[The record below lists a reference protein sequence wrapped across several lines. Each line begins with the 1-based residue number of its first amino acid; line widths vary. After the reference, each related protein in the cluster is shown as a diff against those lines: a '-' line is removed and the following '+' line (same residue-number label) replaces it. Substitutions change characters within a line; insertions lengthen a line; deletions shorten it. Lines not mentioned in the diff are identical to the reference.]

1 MMKLMKKSIKRVL
14 SLSVATSLVVSLQ
27 PMMPTGQRTT
37 APLGSAVAEASS
49 KAADIGTETPSV
61 ISEINDGGASQYGLQ
76 NVKYVDENGKEVDID
91 ELTGSE
97 QSVYDGSLL
106 ERIRQD
112 NVTVPTGKLRKA
124 ASVLSADSSYT
135 SPYVAAKARDQGS
148 WGVCWAFGATAA
160 IEANIVKNASKY
172 SRVSYTRDNIDL
184 SERHVAW
191 FAHNTY
197 STDKNDISY
206 GDGAKKTSP
215 KAAYTGG
222 NREQVMAYLAR
233 SSGMALEKE
242 APYDTSSSMQGL
254 SEEQRY
260 SSVAQLHDANLLGEY
275 KPDTDHIDL
284 VKGMVQSYGA
294 AMVSYFSSDGYYG
307 KDSNGEKNYYYPSG
321 KGSNHAVCIV
331 GWDDTYAASSFKNTP
346 SGDGAWLVRNSW
358 GAGWGDNGCFW
369 MSYYEPTICSI
380 AAYNMVD
387 TKDYGRT
394 YQYTGGA
401 DIQWMS
407 MSGSS
412 IQGANV
418 YCAKDN
424 ETLKSV
430 GLITSANSMKVEAE
444 IYVSNQPMQ
453 TSPTEGTN
461 VSSVS
466 SDNVGMAGFHMLDL
480 TQPVSLEQGQYFSVI
495 MKVTNTT
502 GGASCLVTESN
513 KSNAEKKGQTF
524 YYIGNRWTDTTDK
537 SMKNFKNACIY
548 AYTSG
553 ASDEKA
559 NLDQLIA
566 QIEALNRNDLQPAPS
581 QEQWDSMQE
590 DIKYAKTCSN
600 PAEVKRAWRILM
612 QSVSQIASRNLT
624 ISAQGNEGPGMNGV
638 EIYANGGSVKENGVK
653 KNYKTATLYH
663 HIQRTESLLW
673 KNKKKGELK
682 YGYKGKY
689 VAVATTEY
697 RKPELNTNG
706 TVKSVDEKAN
716 EIVKVSASTTKL
728 TIQPKA
734 EGDIYVWV
742 LYYPQSDYDQEA
754 ILQKQLDYAV
764 TKVHVSTAPKTV
776 KLYNNA
782 SADPA
787 ANDTMYTSSVLPA
800 GEGVD
805 VYVKGIIGSI
815 TKKANTV
822 KLIEDETIRYNP
834 IVPAKYEKYVTVKE
848 QTDSKHHFRIDVNP
862 NILTE
867 CKVKEGKTLAVTVAF
882 QCNRNTSKG
891 NFKLV
896 IGNPVKTMNLSAM
909 DSSTN
914 LTTENGIV
922 DVKLPSAATA
932 AQTVLLQEGQ
942 DLIDFT
948 KQCTDATKFYKL
960 SGADQYSFTATGGIQ
975 IVGKPDKDQAKVSVA
990 AVKNTNQYKITAAK
1004 KTPDGTVAYLM
1015 IFHNAYQRT
1024 SGTGFQIIRVTVG

>member
-1 MMKLMKKSIKRVL
+1 MVDPQG
-14 SLSVATSLVVSLQ
+14 A
-27 PMMPTGQRTT
+27 
-37 APLGSAVAEASS
+37 AVAEASS
-49 KAADIGTETPSV
+49 QADIGTETPSV
-61 ISEINDGGASQYGLQ
+61 ISEINDGRASQYGLQ
-76 NVKYVDENGKEVDID
+76 NVKYVDENGKEVDVN

-112 NVTVPTGKLRKA
+112 DVSKPAGKLRKA
-124 ASVLSADSSYT
+124 ADTLSAGSSYT
-135 SPYVAAKARDQGS
+135 SSYVAAKARDQGS

-160 IEANIVKNASKY
+160 IEANIVKNASRY
-172 SRVSYTRDNIDL
+172 SGVSYTSQNIDL

-191 FAHNTY
+191 FSHNTY
-197 STDKNDISY
+197 STDKTDISY
-206 GDGAKKTSP
+206 GDGVKKASP

-242 APYDTSSSMQGL
+242 APYDISSGMQGL
-254 SEEQRY
+254 LEEQRY
-260 SSVAQLHDANLLGEY
+260 SSVAQLHDANLLGGY
-275 KPDTDHIDL
+275 KPDSANIEI

-294 AMVSYFSSDGYYG
+294 AMASYFSSDGYYG
-307 KDSNGEKNYYYPSG
+307 EDNNGQKNYYYPSG
-321 KGSNHAVCIV
+321 KGSNHAVCII
-331 GWDDTYAASSFKNTP
+331 GWDDQYDASSFKNTP
-346 SGDGAWLVRNSW
+346 PGNGAWLVRNSW
-358 GAGWGDNGCFW
+358 GADWGDNGCFW

-407 MSGSS
+407 MGGSS
-412 IQGANV
+412 MQGANV
-418 YCAKDN
+418 YCAKED

-430 GLITSANSMKVEAE
+430 GIITAANSMKVEAE
-444 IYVSNQPMQ
+444 IYVSDQPMQ
-453 TSPTEGTN
+453 NSPWEGTKAA
-461 VSSVS
+461 SVS
-466 SDNVGMAGFHMLDL
+466 SEDVGMAGFHMLDL
-480 TQPVSLEQGQYFSVI
+480 TTTPVSLKQGQYFSVI
-495 MKVTNTT
+495 MKVTNKNDGT
-502 GGASCLVTESN
+502 AYLVTESS

-524 YYIGNRWTDTTDK
+524 YHLGSSWVDAADTKNK

-548 AYTSG
+548 AYTS
-553 ASDEKA
+553 SVSTEKA
-559 NLDQLIA
+559 KLDQLIA
-566 QIEALNRNDLQPAPS
+566 QAKTLNQNDLQPTPS
-581 QEQWDSMQE
+581 QEQWASMQA
-590 DIKYAKTCSN
+590 DIKYAENCSN
-600 PAEVKRAWRILM
+600 PAEVKRAIRVLT
-612 QSVSQIASRNLT
+612 QSTSQLASHNLT
-624 ISAQGNEGPGMNGV
+624 LSAQGNEGPGMNGV
-638 EIYANGGSVKENGVK
+638 EIYANGGTVKENGVK

-663 HIQRTESLLW
+663 HIRRMESLVW
-673 KNKKKGELK
+673 KNKKKGVLK
-682 YGYKGKY
+682 TAYRGKY
-689 VAVATTEY
+689 VAVATSEY
-697 RKPELNTNG
+697 RKPELNVDG
-706 TVKSVDEKAN
+706 TVKNVDEKAK

-734 EGDIYVWV
+734 KGDIYVWV
-742 LYYPQSDYDQEA
+742 LYYPKSDSDQER
-754 ILQKQLDYAV
+754 ILQEQEELDYAV

-776 KLYNNA
+776 KLYHSA
-782 SADPA
+782 SANPS

-834 IVPAKYEKYVTVKE
+834 VVPAKYEKYVTVTE
-848 QTDSKHHFRIDVNP
+848 QTDSKHHFRIDVDP

-896 IGNPVKTMNLSAM
+896 IGNPVKTMSLSAV
-909 DSSTN
+909 DSSTD
-914 LTTENGIV
+914 LAVGNGIV
-922 DVKLPSAATA
+922 DVKIPSAAAA
-932 AQTVLLQEGQ
+932 AQTVLLQENQ
-942 DLIDFT
+942 TLIDST
-948 KQCTDATKFYKL
+948 KKCTDTTKFYKF
-960 SGADQYSFTATGGIQ
+960 SGADQYAFTAAGGIQ
-975 IVGKPDKDQAKVSVA
+975 VVGKPDKNQAKVSVA
-990 AVKNTNQYKITAAK
+990 AVKITNQYKITAAK